1 MMTANNFNNQ
11 TFANFTH
18 THTHKIRKLQLYKI
32 VATV

>member
-1 MMTANNFNNQ
+1 MTEKSFDIQ
-11 TFANFTH
+11 TFADFTH